1 LTGSGALR
9 IRDLSVGFST
19 RHGLLRAVRGV
30 SLDLEPGRTLGLVG
44 ESGSGKS
51 VTTLAALRLLPS
63 TGHVLGGSVV
73 FDGVDLLRVPP
84 KELNTVRGRRIATVF
99 QDSMT
104 SLNPLLSVGRQIT
117 ESLTTHLGVRGSEAQ
132 RRAVTLLAEVG
143 VPDPERR
150 LRQFPHQLSGGLRQ
164 RIAVAVALAPNPE
177 LLIADEPTTALDV
190 TIQAQLLELLQRER
204 EQRGMSLLLIT
215 HDLGVIAGI
224 ADEVCV
230 MYAGRIVERGTTD
243 AVFAYP
249 RHPYTAAL
257 LRSVP
262 RLDGPLEARLSSIA
276 GSPPVHW
283 DDGDGCAFS
292 PRCPLA
298 MAVCRER
305 DPQLEERGGGHAAAC
320 FAAVAVREAVRR

>member
-1 LTGSGALR
+1 MTGADALR
-9 IRDLSVGFST
+9 VCDLEVGFAT
-19 RHGLLRAVRGV
+19 RHGLVRAVRGV
-30 SLDLEPGRTLGLVG
+30 SFDIEPGRTVGLVG

-51 VTTLAALRLLPS
+51 VTTLAAFRLLPS
-63 TGHVLGGSVV
+63 TGRVLRGSVELG
-73 FDGVDLLRVPP
+73 GVDLLRLPS
-84 KELNTVRGRRIATVF
+84 KELNRVRGRRVGMVF

-104 SLNPLLSVGRQIT
+104 SLNPLLSVGLQIVET
-117 ESLTTHLGVRGSEAQ
+117 LATHLDLRGRAAR
-132 RRAVTLLAEVG
+132 RRALTLLEEVG

-164 RIAVAVALAPNPE
+164 RIAVAIALAPNPD

-204 EQRGMSLLLIT
+204 KQRGMSLLLIT

-230 MYAGRIVERGTTD
+230 MYAGRIVERGPTD
-243 AVFAYP
+243 EVFAAP

-262 RLDGPLEARLSSIA
+262 RLEGGLERRLNSIA
-276 GSPPVHW
+276 GAPPVEW
-283 DDGDGCAFS
+283 DERDGCAFR

-298 MAVCRER
+298 MAVCAES
-305 DPQLEERGGGHAAAC
+305 DPRLDENGGHSAAC
-320 FAAVAVREAVRR
+320 FAAAPMREVVSR